1 MKISDNQLSQNASVY
16 VKDGVLTK
24 WRGNGMSLA
33 EFNEFNDARINKT
46 PLTDSQLERLKRLDR
61 VVFDNKNHL
70 LLVNFSGVV
79 LKY

>member
-24 WRGNGMSLA
+24 WRSNGMSLA

-61 VVFDNKNHL
+61 VVFDNQNHL